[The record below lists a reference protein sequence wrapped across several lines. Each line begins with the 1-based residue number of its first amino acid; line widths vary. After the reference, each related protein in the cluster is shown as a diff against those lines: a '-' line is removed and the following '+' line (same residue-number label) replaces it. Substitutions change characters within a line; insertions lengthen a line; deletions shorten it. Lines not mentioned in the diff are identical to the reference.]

1 MSGFGFENLA
11 VWQKALVFADLV
23 YDMTESFPRA
33 ERFGLTSQLRR
44 AAVSVSSNIAEG
56 SGRGSKKDF
65 SRFVEIAF
73 GSVCE
78 VVSQTHLSH
87 GRGFVSEENL
97 NKVRESG
104 EELGK
109 MMSGLRASLARQ

>member
-1 MSGFGFENLA
+1 MGGCTVAAFGFEQLT
-11 VWQKALVFADLV
+11 VWQKAIEFADLICDV
-23 YDMTESFPRA
+23 TESLPRA

-44 AAVSVSSNIAEG
+44 AAVSVSSNLAEG

-78 VVSQTHLSH
+78 VVSQTHLA
-87 GRGFVSEENL
+87 
-97 NKVRESG
+97 K
-104 EELGK
+104 
-109 MMSGLRASLARQ
+109 

>member
-1 MSGFGFENLA
+1 MAGFGFEQLS
-11 VWQKALVFADLV
+11 VWQKALVFADVV
-23 YDMTESFPRA
+23 YDMTESFPRS

-56 SGRGSKKDF
+56 SGRGSKRDF
-65 SRFVEIAF
+65 SRFVEITF

-87 GRGFVSEENL
+87 RRGFVSEEDL
-97 NKVRESG
+97 NRVRASG

-109 MMSGLRASLARQ
+109 MMSGLRASLDRK

>member
-1 MSGFGFENLA
+1 MSGFGFEQLA
-11 VWQKALVFADLV
+11 VWQKAIDFANLI
-23 YDMTESFPRA
+23 YDITESFPRA

-56 SGRGSKKDF
+56 SGRGSKRDF

-78 VVSQTHLSH
+78 VVSQTHLSNR
-87 GRGFVSEENL
+87 RGYVSEENL
-97 NKVRESG
+97 RRVRASG
-104 EELGK
+104 EELGR
-109 MMSGLRASLARQ
+109 MMSGLRASLDRK

>member
-1 MSGFGFENLA
+1 MASFGFERLE
-11 VWQKALVFADLV
+11 VWKKAIGFADLV
-23 YDMTESFPRA
+23 YDITESFPRA

-56 SGRGSKKDF
+56 SGRGSPKEF

-73 GSVCE
+73 GSTCE
-78 VVSQTHLSH
+78 VVSQMHFACRRRFATAADVDRIKS
-87 GRGFVSEENL
+87 SA
-97 NKVRESG
+97 

-109 MMSGLRASLARQ
+109 MMSGLRASLARK